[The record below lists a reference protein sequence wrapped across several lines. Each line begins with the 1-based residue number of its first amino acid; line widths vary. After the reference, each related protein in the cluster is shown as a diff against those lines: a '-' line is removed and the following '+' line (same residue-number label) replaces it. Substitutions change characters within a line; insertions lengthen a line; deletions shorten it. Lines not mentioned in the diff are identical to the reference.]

1 MTVAIII
8 NSSLFYEN
16 SAEYY
21 YQMNVLSNIVFFFYF
36 RIESIIEAAVP
47 WYHLTVKN
55 RSFFFYLHFSFLI
68 SFISFLIAISEEK
81 NVWILHIRFVEC
93 IHVEWIILL
102 SITSRRHRK
111 ETKSS
116 DWDVI
121 AHLINFQILIFLT
134 NELHGCRY

>member
-1 MTVAIII
+1 MNVRATLSLMTVAIII

-21 YQMNVLSNIVFFFYF
+21 YQMNVLSNIVLFFFYF

-55 RSFFFYLHFSFLI
+55 RSFLFYLHFSFLI
-68 SFISFLIAISEEK
+68 IFISFLIAKSEEK

-93 IHVEWIILL
+93 IHVE
-102 SITSRRHRK
+102 
-111 ETKSS
+111 
-116 DWDVI
+116 
-121 AHLINFQILIFLT
+121 
-134 NELHGCRY
+134 